1 MIYLQAILHICF
13 NPILLAIFFNKKA
26 ETSRPFPEKLVEPL
40 LSTAIMYGFWILL
53 NYLLCLLL
61 GWEFGFSKFIGTD
74 QPKTSLLPYYFGVYL
89 ILDRFL
95 LQKLELGKTFK
106 ASLKLIIVLGYA
118 ISIYTLLVFYVLWLH
133 QQ

>member
-1 MIYLQAILHICF
+1 MIYLQAILYICF
-13 NPILLAIFFNKKA
+13 NPILLATFFNKKD
-26 ETSRPFPEKLVEPL
+26 ETPKPLSEQLVEPL

-53 NYLLCLLL
+53 NYFLCLLL
-61 GWEFGFSKFIGTD
+61 GREFVFSKFIGTD
-74 QPKTSLLPYYFGVYL
+74 QPKTCLLPHCFGVYL

-95 LQKLELGKTFK
+95 LQKLELGMTYK
-106 ASLKLIIVLGYA
+106 ATLKLIMVLGYA